1 MFLNLQCTMEQ
12 NKRAAGGE
20 GVTDMS
26 YRHMEPVLTQ
36 TPCCAFV
43 ACSKF
48 KCQLPVCFTI
58 WPMSF
63 LLIFKKVFQ
72 KTLKPSQIIMGR

>member
-12 NKRAAGGE
+12 NKRGRKE
-20 GVTDMS
+20 N
-26 YRHMEPVLTQ
+26 RLMEPVLTQ

-43 ACSKF
+43 ACSKS
-48 KCQLPVCFTI
+48 KCQLCFTI

-63 LLIFKKVFQ
+63 YLFIIIIFFFEVFQ